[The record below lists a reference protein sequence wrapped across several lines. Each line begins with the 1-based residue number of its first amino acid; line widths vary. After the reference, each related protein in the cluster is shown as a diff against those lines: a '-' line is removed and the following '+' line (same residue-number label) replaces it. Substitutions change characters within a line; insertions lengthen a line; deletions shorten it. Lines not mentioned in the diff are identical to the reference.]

1 MAGGGGAQLQLQLQR
16 QLLPL
21 LPRLRHRLQRLA
33 RIPWLPVSSM
43 LRFPLEVLVSLGA
56 PKTLSG
62 DFFCL
67 LILECERGLV
77 ALNIACFADDSR
89 FGTSSV

>member
-1 MAGGGGAQLQLQLQR
+1 MVLEDEGEMAGGGEAQLQLQLQR

-43 LRFPLEVLVSLGA
+43 LRSPLEVLVSPGA
-56 PKTLSG
+56 LMMLSG
-62 DFFCL
+62 DYFL
-67 LILECERGLV
+67 LV
-77 ALNIACFADDSR
+77 DS
-89 FGTSSV
+89 